1 VIPLRDTVRTYSFP
15 IINLTFIG
23 INTLVFIFE
32 LTLPQASLDRLF
44 LTLGLVPARLQLTE
58 PLLTLANPLP
68 LLTLLTHPFLHASW
82 FHFIVNIWMLYIFGD
97 NVEDRMGHIQYLVFY
112 LLGGIVSGGLYA
124 LINSDSAI
132 PTVGASGAIAGVMG
146 AFFML
151 YPRARV
157 HSLVFIFLIPWF
169 VQVPALFYLGFWFV
183 AQLFSGLAT
192 LGLPDAG
199 GVAWWAHIGGFLFG
213 VIFYRFFTPPVHP
226 AYTRQVSKLP

>member
-1 VIPLRDTVRTYSFP
+1 LIPLRDTVRTYSFP